1 MSLIRAKAHAALYGV
16 KSPINAS
23 VAMPQAL
30 ASAHGKLKE
39 EERRL
44 AAEERALDKEL
55 TEYSR
60 LLKLV
65 DGQTG
70 GFAQVVEDWATV
82 QKETEECRKDLRRL
96 GWTGD

>member
-1 MSLIRAKAHAALYGV
+1 MN
-16 KSPINAS
+16 SPINAN
-23 VAMPQAL
+23 AATPQAL
-30 ASAHGKLKE
+30 ASAYGKLKE

-55 TEYSR
+55 AEYSR

-70 GFAQVVEDWATV
+70 GFAQVVEDWTTI
-82 QKETEECRKDLRRL
+82 QKETEECRRDLRRL